1 MTRFAPVLI
10 LAPLALLAACATPQQ
25 ACLNKASIEVR
36 AVQSQMKTIEGNLA
50 RGYAV
55 HKQQVPY
62 QVMKVCENKE
72 GKKYPCPETM
82 WRTEEQPV
90 AVDMD
95 EQRAQLA
102 ALKAKLPA
110 LRRAYEAEADVC
122 RATYP
127 E

>member
-1 MTRFAPVLI
+1 
-10 LAPLALLAACATPQQ
+10 
-25 ACLNKASIEVR
+25 
-36 AVQSQMKTIEGNLA
+36 
-50 RGYAV
+50 
-55 HKQQVPY
+55 
-62 QVMKVCENKE
+62 
-72 GKKYPCPETM
+72 M

-102 ALKAKLPA
+102 ALKTKLPA
-110 LRRAYEAEADVC
+110 LRRAYEAEAEVC